1 MPNCSCHRQPKEDT
15 RVSAFMLER
24 ALEEINKRFP
34 VVDRDHDIPYLAGYS
49 LDGKTI
55 YIDRHLPQSLKF
67 KGKVFD
73 IDRYLILH
81 EAIEKTLL
89 MNLGLHYQH
98 AHQVALRT
106 EQAAV
111 RMSGLSWAVYDKFM
125 SKYIKQDADERL
137 TKVPADLDL
146 KPYIDEHDDD
156 LLIRMAKARG

>member
-55 YIDRHLPQSLKF
+55 YIDRHLPTTLDGVDVIQFL
-67 KGKVFD
+67 V
-73 IDRYLILH
+73 LH
-81 EAIEKTLL
+81 EAIEKALL
-89 MNLGLHYQH
+89 DQLQIHYQH
-98 AHQVALRT
+98 AHQIALLAER
-106 EQAAV
+106 EAV
-111 RMSGLSWAVYDKFM
+111 RVVGLKWSAYDSFM
-125 SKYIKQDADERL
+125 QKYIKEDGNEEL
-137 TKVPADLDL
+137 KKVPADLDL

-156 LLIRMAKARG
+156 LLKRMAKAVG